1 MIKQTDEA
9 KSRRTQILG
18 SVMLVVCSALAVL
31 IATSPGSVTVFRPGD
46 SATRT
51 FSFFEQIPDVP
62 AGVCLLFAGAGSCLS
77 LLLSIA
83 ELILNR
89 SGLRTGIMV
98 TALASMTLAVL
109 PLLAEKS
116 AFVLPNMMHPLLMGV
131 VCVGTYMLRKLY
143 K

>member
-1 MIKQTDEA
+1 MIKQTDEN
-9 KSRRTQILG
+9 KSRRTRILG

-46 SATRT
+46 SVTRV
-51 FSFFEQIPDVP
+51 FSFFEEIPDVP
-62 AGVCLLFAGAGSCLS
+62 VCVFLLYAGVCSCVS
-77 LLLSIA
+77 LGLSIA

-89 SGLRTGIMV
+89 SVLRSGI
-98 TALASMTLAVL
+98 LASSLAAMTLAVL

-116 AFVLPNMMHPLLMGV
+116 VYVLPNMMHPLLMGV